1 MVASEL
7 YLSVDVVRYHIRK
20 IYQKMDAKN
29 RADAINK
36 AYQNNILNNK

>member
-1 MVASEL
+1 MVAKQL
-7 YLSVDVVRYHIRK
+7 YLSIDGVRYHIRK

-36 AYQNNILNNK
+36 AYKNNLLDNQ